1 MKLQNEGARISKISG
16 IALLKYY
23 DAKGAKFQII
33 YILFMKKSIST
44 NFFSITCEKEII

>member
-1 MKLQNEGARISKISG
+1 MSG
-16 IALLKYY
+16 IDLLKYC

>member
-1 MKLQNEGARISKISG
+1 MSG
-16 IALLKYY
+16 IDLLKHY

-33 YILFMKKSIST
+33 CILFMKKSISI